1 MLEDN
6 TAILDRLGTS
16 IKCLA

>member
-6 TAILDRLGTS
+6 TAILDRPGTPV
-16 IKCLA
+16 KCLA

>member
-6 TAILDRLGTS
+6 IAILDRPGTLV
-16 IKCLA
+16 KCLA